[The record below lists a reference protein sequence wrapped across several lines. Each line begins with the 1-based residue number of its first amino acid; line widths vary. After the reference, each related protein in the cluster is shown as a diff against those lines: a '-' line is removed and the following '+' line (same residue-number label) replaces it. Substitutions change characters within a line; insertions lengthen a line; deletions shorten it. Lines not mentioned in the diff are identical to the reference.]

1 LGVRYRSFHPTTIR
15 VSGSLE
21 FEDGDRSFRARA
33 PESRHCELDGF
44 HRSGGLKLVV
54 SGMSGTIE
62 PPRRTEIR
70 LGRDSG
76 MLSIMRHYDP
86 ILQQEMESLALSEF
100 GIQVILGWKAL

>member
-1 LGVRYRSFHPTTIR
+1 
-15 VSGSLE
+15 
-21 FEDGDRSFRARA
+21 
-33 PESRHCELDGF
+33 
-44 HRSGGLKLVV
+44 
-54 SGMSGTIE
+54 MSGTIE